1 MALRLPTPTR
11 RMGLRRRADAAM
23 TKTDERMMSAHKR
36 ARQGSKG
43 GDRQA
48 QCVRKQLGWWSA
60 RMALETED
68 KAKIIEEHRVNE
80 NDTGSPEVQVAILTR
95 RIQDLT
101 AHLGENKHDFHS
113 RRGLM
118 KMVGQRRR
126 MLRYLNRTSPE
137 RYRALIEKLG
147 LRR

>member
-1 MALRLPTPTR
+1 
-11 RMGLRRRADAAM
+11 MGLRRRADAAM
-23 TKTDERMMSAHKR
+23 TTNDERNHALTSEPHR
-36 ARQGSKG
+36 AAKEEIARP
-43 GDRQA
+43 
-48 QCVRKQLGWWSA
+48 QCVNKETIGAERSA

-101 AHLGENKHDFHS
+101 AHLGEHKHDFHS